1 MPEIYM
7 NDWPPFSPDD
17 QNRRDATIVA
27 VKLMANAAQTAPNAG
42 GVSQIESSIV
52 YGYRE
57 QDQIARKMEEIGNTR
72 YADTLLG
79 RRFLY
84 EAVMVR
90 ESDAVL
96 LLGNFRAKD
105 TPMDA
110 KCGACGGRR
119 DCSFVYSR
127 REAPSGIIDHTRR
140 RHDSLIDGP
149 LCGVRC
155 QDFGYAIGSTLWMAN
170 RLLVDARAYMTVG
183 TAALELGYLKDSCIC
198 VGVLAAS
205 LSKNPYVDVNTDYHV
220 INLGRLVDGL
230 RKHYAL
236 GRQAGGDYRFSDP
249 GFSAAKARKAKARNT
264 DGDKNQE

>member
-17 QNRRDATIVA
+17 QNRRESTITA

-42 GVSQIESSIV
+42 GVSSMEISIV

-72 YADTLLG
+72 YADTALG
-79 RRFLY
+79 RRYLY

-96 LLGNFRAKD
+96 LLGNYRAKD

-119 DCSFVYSR
+119 DCSFLYSR
-127 REAPSGIIDHTRR
+127 REAPGGIIDHTRR
-140 RHDSLIDGP
+140 EHETLIDGP

-155 QDFGYAIGSTLWMAN
+155 QDFGYAVGSALWMAN
-170 RLLVDARAYMTVG
+170 KLMVDSRAYMTVG
-183 TAALELGYLKDSCIC
+183 TAALEVGYLNNSCIC
-198 VGVLAAS
+198 IGILAAS

-220 INLGRLVDGL
+220 MNLHRHVDGL

-236 GRQAGGDYRFSDP
+236 GRQAGGDYRFHDP
-249 GFSAAKARKAKARNT
+249 GFEAATARKAEAAH
-264 DGDKNQE
+264 KNDDEKE

>member
-17 QNRRDATIVA
+17 QNRRECTIEA
-27 VKLMANAAQTAPNAG
+27 AKLMANAAQTAPNAG
-42 GVSQIESSIV
+42 GVSQIEVSLV

-72 YADTLLG
+72 YADTMLG

-90 ESDAVL
+90 ESDVVL

-119 DCSFVYSR
+119 DCSFLYSR
-127 REAPSGIIDHTRR
+127 REAPSGIIDQTRR
-140 RHDSLIDGP
+140 QHETFIDGP

-155 QDFGYAIGSTLWMAN
+155 QDFGYAVGSALWVAN
-170 RLLVDARAYMTVG
+170 KLLVDARAYMTVG
-183 TAALELGYLKDSCIC
+183 MAALELGYLNNSAICI
-198 VGVLAAS
+198 GILAAS
-205 LSKNPYVDVNTDYHV
+205 LSKNPYVDVNTEYHI
-220 INLGRLVDGL
+220 INLHRLVDGL

-236 GRQAGGDYRFSDP
+236 GRQSGGDYRFTDP
-249 GFSAAKARKAKARNT
+249 AFEAAKARKAAAR
-264 DGDKNQE
+264 KNDPDAK